1 MKWILESKNSII
13 SKVGCFFVFN
23 EGINTEQ
30 EKGKLKGCILNF
42 NCKTQNNCV
51 KKGRKL

>member
-1 MKWILESKNSII
+1 MKWILESKNSITG
-13 SKVGCFFVFN
+13 KVGCFFVFN
-23 EGINTEQ
+23 EGINIEK

-42 NCKTQNNCV
+42 NCKAQNNYV